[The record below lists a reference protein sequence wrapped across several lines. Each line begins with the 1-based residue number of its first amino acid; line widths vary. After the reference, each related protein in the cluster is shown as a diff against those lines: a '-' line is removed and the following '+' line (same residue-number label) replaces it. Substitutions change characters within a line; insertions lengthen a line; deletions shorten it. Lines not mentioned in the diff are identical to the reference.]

1 MSKKNKLKSGWDAFK
16 KPKIKTQKYKWVSK
30 HTYRNLK
37 EITIFEKLI
46 KIIILISL
54 RLTLNRKI
62 SINPVKKRELIDTTY
77 EKISSPKFNFIPAGL
92 GLYLFFS
99 MIPISIIVISA
110 IQTISH
116 IPVLYGGEDL
126 GWGVI
131 LSNDILA
138 KIIPGV
144 DSLLIDIDAGSIN
157 DIFINTTIIIL
168 LLSSIW
174 FSSKGI
180 AKFIDSQST
189 IYEHT
194 EQTNFIIKRLRGIV
208 IVPLISFFFI
218 VSFLSL
224 IPLISFYQKMW
235 PPVISADNIRIFSW
249 EYETLFYFTLTMY
262 LIIWSYIGVGLLF
275 RFSPLFKLK
284 WSEIAPGILITVIPT
299 VIFIMS
305 FGYISALVDYTK
317 YGVIGTFLYAITFV
331 LVLSYF
337 LYAGIIINASYYKTF
352 FSQRVVPKKW
362 FITNRVL
369 EKLDIFKRKR

>member
-1 MSKKNKLKSGWDAFK
+1 MSRKNKLKSGWNALQNS
-16 KPKIKTQKYKWVSK
+16 KPKKQKYKWVSK
-30 HTYRNLK
+30 HTYRNLD
-37 EITIFEKLI
+37 EITVFEKLI
-46 KIIILISL
+46 KIIIFISL
-54 RLTLNRKI
+54 KLTFNKKI
-62 SINPVKKRELIDTTY
+62 FINPVKKRELIDTTY

-99 MIPISIIVISA
+99 MIPISIIVIA
-110 IQTISH
+110 VIGAISH
-116 IPVLYGGEDL
+116 IPILSGGEDL

-131 LSNDILA
+131 LSKDILG

-144 DSLLIDIDAGSIN
+144 DSLLINIDAGDMNNIL
-157 DIFINTTIIIL
+157 INTTIIIL

-180 AKFIDSQST
+180 SKFIDSQST

-194 EQTNFIIKRLRGIV
+194 EQTNFIIKRLRGIM
-208 IVPLISFFFI
+208 IVPLISIFFI
-218 VSFLSL
+218 ISLLSL
-224 IPLISFYQKMW
+224 IPLISLYQTIW
-235 PPVISADNIRIFSW
+235 PPIISPDNIRIFSW
-249 EYETLFYFTLTMY
+249 EYEIIFYFTLTIY

-305 FGYISALVDYTK
+305 FGYISALIDYTK
-317 YGVIGTFLYAITFV
+317 YGAIGTFLYSITFV

-337 LYAGIIINASYYKTF
+337 LYSGIIINASYYKTF

-369 EKLDIFKRKR
+369 EKLDIFRKNK